1 MQKQERRSS
10 LWAPAVD
17 RTKPVLLYSSL
28 FNKYSKQL
36 NREKTEKYS
45 KEEEAHTY
53 QTQTAVIKL
62 TKLSNETFSPSFLIS
77 FFFRTA
83 FSTSANR

>member
-36 NREKTEKYS
+36 NREKQKNTARKRKHIHIRR
-45 KEEEAHTY
+45 KERW
-53 QTQTAVIKL
+53 L
-62 TKLSNETFSPSFLIS
+62 N
-77 FFFRTA
+77 
-83 FSTSANR
+83 